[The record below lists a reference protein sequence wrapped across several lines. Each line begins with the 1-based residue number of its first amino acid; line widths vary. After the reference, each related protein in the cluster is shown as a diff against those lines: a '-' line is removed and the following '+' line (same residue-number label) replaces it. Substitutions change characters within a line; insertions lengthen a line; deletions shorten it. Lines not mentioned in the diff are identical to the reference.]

1 MHLTQF
7 SDYSL
12 RLLLYLA
19 EHDDRSCTIGEIAAW
34 YDISK
39 AHLVKAAHALATLG
53 FVKSFQGRGGGLRL
67 GKPAAEIDVASVLKG
82 TEPDF
87 ILVECFDRARNNC
100 RIARACKLKHALY
113 DAHQAFLNSLSRHSL
128 ADLVSPEIP
137 SPQKRR
143 VS

>member
-53 FVKSFQGRGGGLRL
+53 FVKSFQGRGGGLSHRV
-67 GKPAAEIDVASVLKG
+67 GHYQA
-82 TEPDF
+82 
-87 ILVECFDRARNNC
+87 RAR
-100 RIARACKLKHALY
+100 RIDRRGGVLSQSWQAARHGKV
-113 DAHQAFLNSLSRHSL
+113 DRQRG
-128 ADLVSPEIP
+128 
-137 SPQKRR
+137 R
-143 VS
+143 